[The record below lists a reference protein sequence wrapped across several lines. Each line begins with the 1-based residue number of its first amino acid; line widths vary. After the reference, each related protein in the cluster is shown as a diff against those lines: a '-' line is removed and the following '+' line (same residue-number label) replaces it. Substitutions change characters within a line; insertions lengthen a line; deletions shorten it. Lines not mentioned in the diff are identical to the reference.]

1 MREYEM
7 MMIIDPDIEEEKRKE
22 LYKKIEDLIKE
33 KGGEVI
39 NINDWGLRELAYPI
53 KKKNSGFYTV
63 WEFKSEPDVP
73 IHLRNQMRLIKEI
86 YRVMILKKENV
97 KSFKAKKEE

>member
-7 MMIIDPDIEEEKRKE
+7 MMIIDPDIDEEKRKE

-33 KGGEVI
+33 KDGEVI

-63 WEFKSEPDVP
+63 WEFKSGPDLP
-73 IHLRNQMRLIKEI
+73 IHLRNQMRLIKEV

>member
-22 LYKKIEDLIKE
+22 LYKKIEELIKE
-33 KGGEVI
+33 KGGEI
-39 NINDWGLRELAYPI
+39 IDINDWGLRELAYPI

-63 WEFKSEPDVP
+63 WDFKSGPEVP
-73 IHLRNQMRLIKEI
+73 IYLRDQMRLIKEI

-97 KSFKAKKEE
+97 KSFKTKKEK